1 MLIKGSLTLSKPCTA
16 GSVALR
22 ERDGCQRVSGEK
34 SSHRIQLAAE
44 MGWWLGATAHTGLC
58 SLPPRPGLLAGS
70 TGRGLSSERVSE
82 PPSSLEG
89 KFIIETK
96 AMLGPSGAFPV
107 PFPPEVPQERAHTP
121 QLGHT
126 VGKHGE
132 GGICVLGIT
141 PLNGAHRVQPCHGER
156 GRLQRHPA
164 MAERRWRWDPAF
176 SLGTET
182 PPRQG
187 KPMVVLRVGS
197 APSIP
202 DVTCVLSWCP
212 AAPRVAPVLV
222 GCWWLPE
229 LPVGLGTHGGSP
241 GATGTWV
248 RVSPCSYLGQR
259 LNHSARSW

>member
-22 ERDGCQRVSGEK
+22 EQDGCQRVSGER

-44 MGWWLGATAHTGLC
+44 MGGWLGATAHTGLC
-58 SLPPRPGLLAGS
+58 SFPPRPGLLAGS
-70 TGRGLSSERVSE
+70 PGRGLSSERVLE

-107 PFPPEVPQERAHTP
+107 PFPPELPAEVPQERAHTP

-126 VGKHGE
+126 VGKHSRGGGGAYVFRASPRGTVLTE
-132 GGICVLGIT
+132 SSLATVNVAGCSGVLPWQSGGGGGILPFPWEQKT
-141 PLNGAHRVQPCHGER
+141 PP
-156 GRLQRHPA
+156 
-164 MAERRWRWDPAF
+164 
-176 SLGTET
+176 

-212 AAPRVAPVLV
+212 AAKQTSELRHGLLPCRWAAG
-222 GCWWLPE
+222 GCW
-229 LPVGLGTHGGSP
+229 S
-241 GATGTWV
+241 
-248 RVSPCSYLGQR
+248 SQ
-259 LNHSARSW
+259 